1 LHRFDLDTNQW
12 SEKLAY
18 DDIKRRLAYGFCEYK
33 DHLYMIR
40 GYDKEQE
47 NSLDT
52 TYRLNLKSE
61 TKKWESFNL
70 GNFEHG
76 AAFGYVC
83 DGHKVYIYGG
93 LSNIGYTNQLV
104 ELNLEKADDANI
116 LSNSMKIPTPRFGHG
131 MILYDEKLI
140 ILGGVDK
147 DGNE

>member
-1 LHRFDLDTNQW
+1 
-12 SEKLAY
+12 
-18 DDIKRRLAYGFCEYK
+18 
-33 DHLYMIR
+33 MIR

-47 NSLDT
+47 NALDT

-70 GNFEHG
+70 GNFEPQG
-76 AAFGYVC
+76 AFGYVC

-93 LSNIGYTNQLV
+93 LSNRGYTNQLV
-104 ELNLEKADDANI
+104 ELNLEKPDDATI

-131 MILYDEKLI
+131 MIVYDEKLI